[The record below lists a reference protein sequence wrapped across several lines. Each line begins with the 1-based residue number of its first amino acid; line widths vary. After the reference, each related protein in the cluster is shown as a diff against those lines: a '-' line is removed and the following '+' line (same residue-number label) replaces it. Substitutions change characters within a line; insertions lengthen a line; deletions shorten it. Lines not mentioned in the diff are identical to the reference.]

1 MTTFQM
7 FMLCVTAVM
16 LAEIITV
23 NCAKMV
29 QVIVESRRDS
39 SK

>member
-23 NCAKMV
+23 NYAKMV
-29 QVIVESRRDS
+29 QIIVESRRDS